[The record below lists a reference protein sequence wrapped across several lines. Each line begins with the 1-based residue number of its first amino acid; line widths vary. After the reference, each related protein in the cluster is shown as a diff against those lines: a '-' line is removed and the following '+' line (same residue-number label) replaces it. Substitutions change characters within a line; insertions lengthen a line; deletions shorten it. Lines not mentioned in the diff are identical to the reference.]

1 VLLLSWGGDLERG
14 AYRGQFIGED
24 VDAAVVLATDDPN
37 DLSGPEVA
45 ARTFV
50 IAGPVGE
57 RGRRVGR
64 LGAERAGAE
73 LVQQGE

>member
-1 VLLLSWGGDLERG
+1 
-14 AYRGQFIGED
+14 
-24 VDAAVVLATDDPN
+24 VVLATDDPN
-37 DLSGPEVA
+37 DLSGPEIA

-57 RGRRVGR
+57 RCRRVGR

>member
-1 VLLLSWGGDLERG
+1 VLLLSGGGDLERG

-45 ARTFV
+45 
-50 IAGPVGE
+50 
-57 RGRRVGR
+57 
-64 LGAERAGAE
+64 GAE